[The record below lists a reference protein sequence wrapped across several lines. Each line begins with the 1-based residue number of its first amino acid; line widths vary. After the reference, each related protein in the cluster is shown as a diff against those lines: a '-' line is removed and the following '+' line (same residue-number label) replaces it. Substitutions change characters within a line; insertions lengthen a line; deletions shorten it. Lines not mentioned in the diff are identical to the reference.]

1 MEKKDIDLEK
11 KSKFVTITLEDDS
24 TVEAEVVFTFE
35 ENGDT
40 YILYAIGDT
49 VHPAKIAEDDS
60 LIMIEDD
67 EWDIVEKIFNEFM
80 NDEEN
85 DIFEDE
91 EE

>member
-1 MEKKDIDLEK
+1 MTNDIIDLEK
-11 KSKFVTITLEDDS
+11 KSKFVTITLDDET

-40 YILYAIGDT
+40 FILYAIDDI

-67 EWDIVEKIFNEFM
+67 EWEIIEKIFKEFM
-80 NDEEN
+80 ENEDNDIYVDEE
-85 DIFEDE
+85 
-91 EE
+91 

>member
-1 MEKKDIDLEK
+1 MKEEEINDLEK
-11 KSKFVTITLEDDS
+11 KAKFVTITLEDET

-40 YILYAIGDT
+40 FILYAIEDM

-67 EWDIVEKIFNEFM
+67 E
-80 NDEEN
+80 
-85 DIFEDE
+85 
-91 EE
+91 

>member
-1 MEKKDIDLEK
+1 MKDNLEK
-11 KSKFVTITLEDDS
+11 KSKFVTITLEDDT

-40 YILYAIGDT
+40 FILYAINDM

-67 EWDIVEKIFNEFM
+67 EWEIVEKIFNEFM
-80 NDEEN
+80 EDEEN

-91 EE
+91 E

>member
-1 MEKKDIDLEK
+1 MKKKDIDLEK
-11 KSKFVTITLEDDS
+11 KSKFVTITLDDES
-24 TVEAEVVFTFE
+24 TVEAEIVFTFE

-40 YILYAIGDT
+40 YILYAIGET

-67 EWDIVEKIFNEFM
+67 EWEIVEKIFNEFM
-80 NDEEN
+80 NDDEN